1 MKLGGELF
9 LPSLPARK
17 MTYLHLPL
25 LLLLALLPHCYSLS
39 GKGVGERQG
48 ERLTEEYLLFVQSL
62 VLVNYLLNLSAEKA
76 V

>member
-9 LPSLPARK
+9 LPSPPARK

-48 ERLTEEYLLFVQSL
+48 GKVNRGVFVQSL